1 MKYIYTL
8 LIFIGL
14 SGAAYADDIKGKW
27 LCEVINAGD
36 GSGSQYVYTISGKN
50 LNIKEIG
57 WSYSTDLVQRFAG
70 KTNPFKVFV
79 EVDNTLSE
87 TVIVL
92 RSIIRKNYQPQL
104 HMSKTTTSDGWRVK
118 ARVWYGICNKRY

>member
-36 GSGSQYVYTISGKN
+36 GSGSQDVYTISGKN
-50 LNIKEIG
+50 LSVSEVG
-57 WSYSTDLVQRFAG
+57 FSFGTDYIQRFTG

-79 EVDNTLSE
+79 QVDNTIQE
-87 TVIVL
+87 AVIVL
-92 RSIIRKNYQPQL
+92 RSISRNKL
-104 HMSKTTTSDGWRVK
+104 HMSKNSTSDGWRAK
-118 ARVWYGICNKRY
+118 SRVWYGSCDRL

>member
-36 GSGSQYVYTISGKN
+36 GSGCHDVYTISGKN
-50 LNIKEIG
+50 LSVSEVG
-57 WSYSTDLVQRFAG
+57 FSFGSDYVQRFTG
-70 KTNPFKVFV
+70 KKNPFKVFV
-79 EVDNTLSE
+79 QVDNNLQE
-87 TVIVL
+87 AVIVL
-92 RSIIRKNYQPQL
+92 NSISRNKL
-104 HMSKTTTSDGWRVK
+104 HTNKTSTSDIWSKAK
-118 ARVWYGICNKRY
+118 ARAWYGSCDRL